1 MAFDSYVSAENKKR
15 ICTVVT
21 EEPVSYTHLTLQFVY
36 YQKKNGLPNVGV
48 TVAMLAKR
56 CLDIEQRNEV
66 ILDALRSAN
75 IDKLIS
81 MNKEGGEEFL
91 RWREAQN
98 ASKSP
103 DAPSEESSEQ

>member
-21 EEPVSYTHLTLQFVY
+21 EELYNQFVD

-103 DAPSEESSEQ
+103 DSPSEESSEQ